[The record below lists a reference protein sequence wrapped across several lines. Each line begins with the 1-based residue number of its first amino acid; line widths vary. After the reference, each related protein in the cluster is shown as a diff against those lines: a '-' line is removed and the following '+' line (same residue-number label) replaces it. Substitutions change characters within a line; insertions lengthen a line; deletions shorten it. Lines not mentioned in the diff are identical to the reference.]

1 MNLYEHLNS
10 MNQEDELKV
19 PSNAP
24 VVEPVVES
32 AEPTKAIEQAPVVQ
46 KDYRTPLMKQIE
58 AKVEEQRNVL
68 DTPYYLTPE
77 ESKVV
82 TQAMTDA
89 IDNGE
94 DPSQVKEMWSQAI
107 AFSRQYDLPLSATI
121 NSLDALTEYQLG
133 AKPNFT
139 QTGTRAVLNSMK
151 IGSLTVDRAELAEKF
166 HDLYRK
172 GQDTSEIEAQIQALD
187 EQIESLRDYMPRN
200 IVTRILKAAGNSA
213 AYSINVLGASLASQ
227 YLGGLVTST
236 LGLTGPLATAITA
249 AGGFLKGRQL
259 TKYSKYYDLIKAGV
273 DPTAAEWTSEL
284 SADIQAAIEAYL
296 GIESRLAKGI
306 AGGTSA
312 LSRRIVENMFI
323 NGGMDKVAS
332 MASKAAT
339 FGIGYGVNLAS
350 EFTEEWSQQITE
362 MVFDNMAYTL
372 SEMDAPYSIE
382 DINKEAL
389 SAGIEGALAAVITG
403 VGESV
408 TSTSNTIKKATELK
422 HLAATTP
429 SVEEFV
435 KKAEEVAPDFV
446 AKDKFESA
454 MTSIWE
460 QTQNQASQIKAEQSV
475 ESTGMANFLASSVE
489 GAEVSEDSVVFS
501 DEKSLTET
509 LSSIRDTATSVVKEN
524 DGTYRLTFTD
534 KDGNNEQ
541 ISFMTKE
548 QAASQNRET
557 NIPFAEGYDEKVRFR
572 GAQLSEEAFLQ
583 EEERNYVREG
593 IKNMLGK
600 NASPGLV
607 NSGTESVL
615 VASRMLGIPS
625 DTLID
630 KKIGI
635 NFIEETVNDKGQEF
649 KGYMDRGLKDGG
661 TFFNINVNK
670 NADTTT
676 LPHEIGHVVR
686 ALSDEKTLSS
696 FAKRYGGTVG
706 AMWVEDIK
714 QADGKYIVGD
724 QVFDNYDDAF
734 ALVSPNEEKFV
745 DEFLQYLATGVAP
758 TEEARSIF
766 SQMKQFLKSI
776 VDEYGD
782 NFDPDVKADF
792 DNMLRNPS
800 SVESSES
807 GRLFQLSDSVESIY
821 KSTLEKLKNN
831 PANWDGEHWLAPNG
845 KISNLTERQYVQV
858 RTPNFINWFGE
869 WLKLATKKNLN
880 KVIASVGENIIHG
893 DSSAQVRG
901 NAIAWVEANIKEPIP
916 TKIGSV
922 IFNGNSINDSLS
934 HGYGKTKLDSIPSIP
949 NVLKEGAYLGNEMDN
964 SGASIRNHYFA
975 GLVQFTEGEKKDN
988 KYVFVRVRE
997 ASGDNGRKRFYVH
1010 EVFTEDKIKEAS
1022 FQTASAKNSKELRG
1036 RPLYLNILSEVLS
1049 VKEEDVSKIID
1060 ENGEPKVVY
1069 HGTGSAFT
1077 VFSAKKTNTP
1087 QFWFTDNIK
1096 KINDGSIGARGRGIV
1111 VEAFLNIK
1119 NPAGW
1124 EEEDKYGLDQ
1134 IKTRGFDG
1142 KDLSDD
1148 GVGIYV
1154 AFEPNQIK
1162 SATSNVG
1169 SFSSANPSILYQL
1182 TNRDRQYFDALKAG
1196 DMNTAQAIVDES
1208 ASQKGYTTD
1217 SSYQGTSAF
1226 NGVAPSSNAY
1236 YDTKEERRKAFES
1249 GEAEGDWSL
1258 GDYADG
1264 YDPMNIG
1271 LFLTNPNMARTDF
1284 AKESVK
1290 NLKKGVK
1297 DRVITMYRSVP
1308 KSINEGFFR
1317 NGDWITP
1324 SKKYAIDNAEI
1335 HGWEEGY
1342 KIIEQEVSIDDI
1354 WWDGNDIN
1362 EWGYDDGKAYAYQNT
1377 ENNVKSI
1384 EVITRDEYGNI
1395 IPPSQRFNKN
1405 EPSRLYQLSDAKK
1418 KEILDQRK
1426 TDVQNATFYGFIVPT
1441 KILEEYAGEDWA
1453 DEELEFRKK
1462 FAASAD
1468 LARKAFTRAEEI
1480 TSTPNEDDYTPVLD
1494 ENMYLDAVEEMA
1506 KEEGIDFNRD
1516 EESYFW
1522 KKIFNYAQQAQE
1534 TPTARDRKF
1543 AAQYARTDAQ
1553 ILNLAK
1559 RLANYTD
1566 VRTRIRK
1573 VNSFDLKQGG
1583 DFVEERPYQAISNVW
1598 GAFPGV
1604 STKLLRL
1611 NKDSSQEQIA
1621 QVREMI
1627 AKNPRPYREALDKV
1641 MLAEERV
1648 DTLKHP
1654 YSQHGI
1660 SLEATLFYQGL
1671 GDMMDEQFRLAEK
1684 QETEREE
1691 YLNAQMTPEESK
1703 ELKLEKEALEETKKE
1718 LQGKVSDLE
1727 KQVTRAK
1734 ANADYQWRQFKN
1746 AEKEA
1751 EELGNLLKDSKSENK
1766 ILNKTLESVRAR
1778 RDEYRKQ
1785 ATEARKEVDSLNG
1798 KLDTARRRL
1807 EAQINRINRKKL
1819 INNLKKWTTFNPD
1832 TELVDF
1838 ADSLTFLN
1846 RIAKDDRYAAL
1857 LEMPSE
1863 LLPYISDEL
1872 YNAISLGRPLSD
1884 WSDSELQSLAE
1895 AAVMIRN
1902 DARQAK
1908 EYRDYARK
1916 ARLNNETYEYYKQT
1930 YGVDGALRD
1939 GQMNIRELT
1948 EQMKRVQESYDN
1960 AHKKGLAKMK
1970 NTIKDAIIKPQ
1981 RLARQLDSDSEG
1993 IVYNRFVR
2001 QAWWNYQLEKANE
2014 DRRFEAYKAK
2024 AKELGITEKHL
2035 SEKNFATYRA
2045 NGDGETIS
2053 LTRGQA
2059 IGVYVY
2065 SQNIISARKLGAVGG
2080 NQMGMDGV
2088 QMNQII
2094 DKLSDNDKAWGD
2106 YLIDELGGDATWERM
2121 NEVYR
2126 TVYNRQ
2132 LGRRNRYFTFVAD
2145 GTNYQGST
2153 DLLQGPQGN
2162 PVAYTDKGMTK
2173 EIDEHATYPLD
2184 LDVSKTY
2191 LAQVARQEHFIAW
2204 AGWVR
2209 DSNYQLNDN
2218 FGGMG
2223 SVVSQKFGSQAKK
2236 TLQTYVN
2243 DVARPNQM
2251 MTDIEKLYSK
2261 ALSNYA
2267 VASLAGNFMT
2277 IIKQAPSIASALRGD
2292 IGFTEFVTAGQ
2303 RLISDR
2309 KATLEFINSKTTDIK
2324 NRVIDQELSNFR
2336 NYTELGLAENV
2347 LSKTANILMKP
2358 TQFVDKAVVSQM
2370 WLAAYETG
2378 IHNGLTEDEAVF
2390 KASQLINETQP
2401 TSGAVN
2407 LSELQRN
2414 SSPFVRAMIM
2424 FTNQIMNVMNQLWF
2438 DLPYFAK
2445 THNVRKFI
2453 GTAAN
2458 IALSAGAMVALS
2470 GAFLEDDKEKRR
2482 KKVWQ
2487 SIISQIATY
2496 SVPIFGS
2503 AIGETYSKGDLI
2515 SLPGAIG
2522 DFARSFANTEDDY
2535 WAKVGK
2541 EAWDLVV
2548 DSAKAAG
2555 VPTTP
2560 IKRAVDSVENGN
2572 PFYMFGTSIGEGTD
2586 KIFE

>member
-24 VVEPVVES
+24 AVEPAVES
-32 AEPTKAIEQAPVVQ
+32 AEPTKAVEQAPEVQ

-548 QAASQNRET
+548 QATSQNRET
-557 NIPFAEGYDEKVRFR
+557 NIPFSEGYDEKVRFR

-649 KGYMDRGLKDGG
+649 KGYMDRELKDGG

-714 QADGKYIVGD
+714 QANGKYTVGD
-724 QVFDNYDDAF
+724 RVFDNYDDAF
-734 ALVSPNEEKFV
+734 AFVSPNEEKFV

-845 KISNLTERQYVQV
+845 KISNLTERQYVLV
-858 RTPNFINWFGE
+858 RTPAFKAWFGD
-869 WLKLATKKNLN
+869 W
-880 KVIASVGENIIHG
+880 EN
-893 DSSAQVRG
+893 DPQ
-901 NAIAWVEANIKEPIP
+901 NA
-916 TKIGSV
+916 
-922 IFNGNSINDSLS
+922 
-934 HGYGKTKLDSIPSIP
+934 
-949 NVLKEGAYLGNEMDN
+949 
-964 SGASIRNHYFA
+964 
-975 GLVQFTEGEKKDN
+975 
-988 KYVFVRVRE
+988 
-997 ASGDNGRKRFYVH
+997 
-1010 EVFTEDKIKEAS
+1010 
-1022 FQTASAKNSKELRG
+1022 
-1036 RPLYLNILSEVLS
+1036 
-1049 VKEEDVSKIID
+1049 SKIID
-1060 ENGEPKVVY
+1060 ENGEPKAVY
-1069 HGTGSAFT
+1069 HGSMETFDVFDASKSRVNMDIQGNFFSPWELDAKGYGTNVRAF
-1077 VFSAKKTNTP
+1077 
-1087 QFWFTDNIK
+1087 
-1096 KINDGSIGARGRGIV
+1096 
-1111 VEAFLNIK
+1111 FLNIRK
-1119 NPAGW
+1119 PADGSAGYKALN
-1124 EEEDKYGLDQ
+1124 DFKGQNYAG
-1134 IKTRGFDG
+1134 IKAREQLIAAGY
-1142 KDLSDD
+1142 D
-1148 GVGIYV
+1148 GVNNEDEEYI
-1154 AFEPNQIK
+1154 AFNSTQIK

-1169 SFSSANPSILYQL
+1169 TFNSDNPNVLYQL
-1182 TNRDRQYFDALKAG
+1182 KNPTEREIRDKRILDLVKNENPQEVVPSKPMTKPEAKA
-1196 DMNTAQAIVDES
+1196 I
-1208 ASQKGYTTD
+1208 
-1217 SSYQGTSAF
+1217 F
-1226 NGVAPSSNAY
+1226 
-1236 YDTKEERRKAFES
+1236 
-1249 GEAEGDWSL
+1249 
-1258 GDYADG
+1258 
-1264 YDPMNIG
+1264 
-1271 LFLTNPNMARTDF
+1271 RTM
-1284 AKESVK
+1284 KKVK
-1290 NLKKGVK
+1290 NLSDGQEATFSPTTVGKLFGHGGFDMSTIVQSLRDLYEKAEYIGFRDETTTPYHSARDSILGVHDYLNKFSIQEGENKG
-1297 DRVITMYRSVP
+1297 
-1308 KSINEGFFR
+1308 
-1317 NGDWITP
+1317 
-1324 SKKYAIDNAEI
+1324 KYYIRFTVRESNDNT
-1335 HGWEEGY
+1335 
-1342 KIIEQEVSIDDI
+1342 
-1354 WWDGNDIN
+1354 GNDNKRVLHSAFVSDIELYKETNGNLEPVPDIDRGEQGRRLDYILAEYLRQIN
-1362 EWGYDDGKAYAYQNT
+1362 
-1377 ENNVKSI
+1377 S
-1384 EVITRDEYGNI
+1384 R
-1395 IPPSQRFNKN
+1395 NKG
-1405 EPSRLYQLSDAKK
+1405 RLFQLSDTKK

-1480 TSTPNEDDYTPVLD
+1480 ASTPNEDDYTPVLD

-1691 YLNAQMTPEESK
+1691 YLNAQMAPEESK

-1785 ATEARKEVDSLNG
+1785 ASEARKEVDSLNS

-1819 INNLKKWTTFNPD
+1819 VNNLKKWTTFNPD

-2191 LAQVARQEHFIAW
+2191 LSQVARQEHFIAW
-2204 AGWVR
+2204 ADWVR

-2292 IGFTEFVTAGQ
+2292 IGFAEFVTAGQ

-2378 IHNGLTEDEAVF
+2378 IHNGLSEDEAMF